1 MQMNLR
7 GTIDELDGLD
17 KLDRRQGN
25 KPSADSHSVCR
36 SWRMT
41 NASLLYIQTII
52 LHQELTEA
60 NGQNTIFIATRKNV
74 ILDNNNLLERIAYR
88 TQRTLLL
95 LDLLLGWQ
103 GIRRLDII
111 ALTTAINHKIH
122 LYLLANRIASFVI
135 FSYLYY
141 KYFWRENNMLFNIF
155 AYMGIFLKWCKG
167 SIFFTYRQ
175 TILWKTHI
183 FSKKN
188 GKMCTMY
195 LFELFSKSIRVIL
208 ISLRSN
214 DYFLS
219 RRWKENNFW

>member
-1 MQMNLR
+1 
-7 GTIDELDGLD
+7 
-17 KLDRRQGN
+17 
-25 KPSADSHSVCR
+25 
-36 SWRMT
+36 MT

-52 LHQELTEA
+52 LHQELAEA

-74 ILDNNNLLERIAYR
+74 IFDNNNLLERIAYR

-141 KYFWRENNMLFNIF
+141 SQSGGPSNGSGNKHPLTVFGVEKGKSFRNGNNIALKRS
-155 AYMGIFLKWCKG
+155 FLGVWPSEFKKKFSRGLALGVLAALKEECLLKKDG
-167 SIFFTYRQ
+167 D
-175 TILWKTHI
+175 KTMRI
-183 FSKKN
+183 GF
-188 GKMCTMY
+188 GA
-195 LFELFSKSIRVIL
+195 
-208 ISLRSN
+208 
-214 DYFLS
+214 
-219 RRWKENNFW
+219 